1 MGPTGVEAVGSG
13 SRPSKTYRITSLFN
27 PGGWN
32 FPHMPHAQNRPAL
45 CWNNSAAFRP
55 PFKNLW
61 AAKRGANCKLGIPF
75 IQGRNGARGHSY
87 GPTSF
92 LQQQRHS
99 LYPAPFS
106 PSSEH
111 RLSLSLAN
119 LKKYTKYAV
128 VVQAYN
134 RLGAGPRSEEI
145 NVMTGED
152 GM

>member
-1 MGPTGVEAVGSG
+1 M
-13 SRPSKTYRITSLFN
+13 
-27 PGGWN
+27 
-32 FPHMPHAQNRPAL
+32 
-45 CWNNSAAFRP
+45 
-55 PFKNLW
+55 
-61 AAKRGANCKLGIPF
+61 
-75 IQGRNGARGHSY
+75 
-87 GPTSF
+87 
-92 LQQQRHS
+92 QQQRHS

-119 LKKYTKYAV
+119 LKKYTKYSV

-152 GM
+152 GMYLLNGLIRHRQYVFSRQTSRLSLSTLIATIVPSSPPRNVQCSPLTSTSLLILWSPPPVRDMNGKLKDYSVVYRPLKEWEGKR

>member
-1 MGPTGVEAVGSG
+1 MH
-13 SRPSKTYRITSLFN
+13 F
-27 PGGWN
+27 
-32 FPHMPHAQNRPAL
+32 
-45 CWNNSAAFRP
+45 
-55 PFKNLW
+55 
-61 AAKRGANCKLGIPF
+61 
-75 IQGRNGARGHSY
+75 
-87 GPTSF
+87 
-92 LQQQRHS
+92 QQQRHS

-152 GM
+152 GMCKRRVHATSYIIALILGVSQFLVLGESDH

>member
-1 MGPTGVEAVGSG
+1 M
-13 SRPSKTYRITSLFN
+13 
-27 PGGWN
+27 
-32 FPHMPHAQNRPAL
+32 
-45 CWNNSAAFRP
+45 
-55 PFKNLW
+55 
-61 AAKRGANCKLGIPF
+61 
-75 IQGRNGARGHSY
+75 
-87 GPTSF
+87 
-92 LQQQRHS
+92 QQQRHS

-119 LKKYTKYAV
+119 LKKYTKYSV

-152 GM
+152 GVYLLNGLICQFVFSTSNK

>member
-1 MGPTGVEAVGSG
+1 MG
-13 SRPSKTYRITSLFN
+13 
-27 PGGWN
+27 
-32 FPHMPHAQNRPAL
+32 
-45 CWNNSAAFRP
+45 
-55 PFKNLW
+55 
-61 AAKRGANCKLGIPF
+61 CKLRETVNSGIPF
-75 IQGRNGARGHSY
+75 IQGRNGVKGPFNSY
-87 GPTSF
+87 GPTWF
-92 LQQQRHS
+92 LQQQRPS

-119 LKKYTKYAV
+119 LKKYTKYSV

-152 GM
+152 GVYRLNELICRVEKVGSNFLPSLPQCRAPNPATCSARP